1 MTKMKDGV
9 QLKSTL
15 MEIILLAKE
24 IGAIAAQNVQNK
36 TNLFQLT

>member
-9 QLKSTL
+9 QLKLTL

-24 IGAIAAQNVQNK
+24 IGDIVAQNVQNK
-36 TNLFQLT
+36 IDF